1 VPAPRNGAG
10 EIGTSGP
17 GGIYWDSVP
26 KETVVSTFSVQGQIN
41 RPRSRQRSR
50 ITNGSLLPSIT
61 DGRSAWVR
69 RAKDVIEAHI
79 GDLGGEANCS
89 TAERSLVRRASVLT
103 VELEML
109 EAKFAAVGQ
118 ANQVDLDAYIRGSGC
133 LRRLLESVGLQRRQK
148 NVTPSLAEYLKMK
161 ATDIEAAE

>member
-1 VPAPRNGAG
+1 M
-10 EIGTSGP
+10 
-17 GGIYWDSVP
+17 
-26 KETVVSTFSVQGQIN
+26 STFSVQGQIN